1 MTRQLKPEDLYSIR
15 LVDDPQISPEG
26 ERIAYVVTAIDR
38 ETYDYKRSIW
48 IVPAKDGTPRRYT
61 AGDNDTHPRW
71 SPDGTRLAFVR
82 GPLGDVKPKNKEERE
97 RGVGKPQLWVLPA
110 DGGEARQLTWL
121 RDGAGDPSWSPDGSA
136 IVFAAEI
143 GAPDDPE
150 AEDGQ
155 LEDKRVPAVRTID
168 RLWNRLDG
176 KGWNYERRSHLF
188 RIPAGGGDPEQLTH
202 GDWDDGSPAFS
213 PDGRRLAFTS
223 DRTEERWTWPANDIW
238 VLELGSKRL
247 TRLTDETVY
256 AGPPAWSPDGRQLA
270 FGASRRRHE
279 DGYTELMVA
288 DTDRPGSVRRLTED
302 FRPTFGDAG
311 IDDQRVGHGG
321 PDLVWT
327 PDGKEIYSQ
336 ASAAGST
343 LIYAVPTLGGV
354 PRVIVD
360 GMRRIYAFSMDRE
373 RRRIAFAS
381 SDPARPGDLFVRLE
395 DGSESGKTDLNAT
408 VFQETGLAQPEEF
421 RFKGALGWEVQ
432 GWVMRPVNPSADQR
446 LPTVL
451 EIHGGPMSMYGWSFF
466 FEFQLLAAHGF
477 AVVYTNPRGST
488 GYGREFSN
496 AVNGDWGGNDFA
508 DIMAG
513 LDAAV
518 ARGGIDADR
527 LGVAGGSYGGYMT
540 NWTIGHSD
548 RFKAAVTM
556 RCVSNLAS
564 IFGTGDLDFLN
575 SISDHMAI
583 AMENATMHIELLE
596 KQRMQE
602 ELRLGREIQSRLLP
616 SPPIDVEA
624 THLAALSLPCYE
636 VGGDYYDFLELPN
649 GDLGLAIGDVSGKGV
664 SAALIMSSVQAA
676 LRVAA
681 PIEEDLARLVQR
693 LNALIYRSARGR
705 KYATF
710 FFGRY
715 TPSTGLLRYVNA
727 GHNPPYIAYKGHLEE
742 LPSTGKP
749 IGILPDST
757 YHEREV
763 EIPPGSTL
771 FLYTDGL
778 NEANDP
784 DDEEFGYDR
793 LREVFGTTCDPKAI
807 LDAVTEFER
816 GARPTDDKTIVV
828 MQREPE

>member
-168 RLWNRLDG
+168 RLWNRL
-176 KGWNYERRSHLF
+176 
-188 RIPAGGGDPEQLTH
+188 
-202 GDWDDGSPAFS
+202 
-213 PDGRRLAFTS
+213 
-223 DRTEERWTWPANDIW
+223 
-238 VLELGSKRL
+238 
-247 TRLTDETVY
+247 
-256 AGPPAWSPDGRQLA
+256 
-270 FGASRRRHE
+270 
-279 DGYTELMVA
+279 
-288 DTDRPGSVRRLTED
+288 
-302 FRPTFGDAG
+302 
-311 IDDQRVGHGG
+311 
-321 PDLVWT
+321 
-327 PDGKEIYSQ
+327 DGKEIYSQ

-564 IFGTGDLDFLN
+564 IFGTGDLDWILAIDTMRAVPWKDLDKLMAR
-575 SISDHMAI
+575 SPITYVERMTTPLLILHSDRDLRCPISEGEQLFTA
-583 AMENATMHIELLE
+583 LKL
-596 KQRMQE
+596 
-602 ELRLGREIQSRLLP
+602 LGREVKMVRFEGQSHDLSRSGHPRSRVIRLRQILDWFTSHIP
-616 SPPIDVEA
+616 VGA
-624 THLAALSLPCYE
+624 TPH
-636 VGGDYYDFLELPN
+636 
-649 GDLGLAIGDVSGKGV
+649 
-664 SAALIMSSVQAA
+664 
-676 LRVAA
+676 
-681 PIEEDLARLVQR
+681 
-693 LNALIYRSARGR
+693 
-705 KYATF
+705 
-710 FFGRY
+710 
-715 TPSTGLLRYVNA
+715 
-727 GHNPPYIAYKGHLEE
+727 
-742 LPSTGKP
+742 
-749 IGILPDST
+749 
-757 YHEREV
+757 REV
-763 EIPPGSTL
+763 
-771 FLYTDGL
+771 
-778 NEANDP
+778 A
-784 DDEEFGYDR
+784 R
-793 LREVFGTTCDPKAI
+793 A
-807 LDAVTEFER
+807 
-816 GARPTDDKTIVV
+816 GAAG
-828 MQREPE
+828 E